1 VKKENCHFKKKTM
14 AGQTKMIIITS
25 NEDLIQQ
32 LLTNNTTNR
41 KIIDFDHDKQIAAM
55 ASHDNNAINL
65 SFLAE
70 LSELVRIYC

>member
-1 VKKENCHFKKKTM
+1 M

-32 LLTNNTTNR
+32 LLTNKTINT
-41 KIIDFDHDKQIAAM
+41 KIIDLDHDKQVTAM
-55 ASHDNNAINL
+55 ASDDDNVINL